1 MAEDFNALV
10 ADLTTNARY
19 DAAVVAG
26 RNSEIESLLNEIEP
40 EIPGPG
46 NKTVIQDVSREEALV
61 AFGDEMDA
69 LTSAQ
74 TGRLQ
79 LIVGESGTVKT
90 SRAEI
95 RARLVNIFGGAG
107 TPPIA
112 RITAAA
118 TRDATYGDAFG
129 YPQVGLNTVRKAV
142 RLIAKSFIVTTGQV

>member
-26 RNSEIESLLNEIEP
+26 RNSEVESLLNELEP
-40 EIPGPG
+40 GE
-46 NKTVIQDVSREEALV
+46 TVIQDISREDALV
-61 AFGDEMDA
+61 AFGDEMDL
-69 LTSAQ
+69 LTDAE

-79 LIVGESGTVKT
+79 LVVGESGTVKT

-107 TPPIA
+107 TPPIT
-112 RITAAA
+112 RITASA
-118 TRDATYGDAFG
+118 TRDATFGEAFG
-129 YPQVGLNTVRKAV
+129 YSRVSLDTVRKAV